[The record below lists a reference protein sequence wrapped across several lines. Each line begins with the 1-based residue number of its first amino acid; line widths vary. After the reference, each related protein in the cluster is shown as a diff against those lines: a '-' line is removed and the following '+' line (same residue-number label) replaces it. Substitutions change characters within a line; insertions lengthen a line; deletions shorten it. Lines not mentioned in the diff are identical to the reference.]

1 MTGNIAI
8 SMAGHDKGHAY
19 IIIKE
24 ENGFVYLVDGEI
36 KKLSNPKRKSLKH
49 VRINKQYPTDE
60 LTKKLLENDPL
71 YDHESAA
78 IICYLSLQ
86 IIRPLDKS

>member
-60 LTKKLLENDPL
+60 LTKKPLKNDPL
-71 YDHESAA
+71 YDHEIKRTLKLFWQHMNNAEV
-78 IICYLSLQ
+78 
-86 IIRPLDKS
+86 

>member
-49 VRINKQYPTDE
+49 VRINKQYPT
-60 LTKKLLENDPL
+60 LKLFWQHMNNAEV
-71 YDHESAA
+71 
-78 IICYLSLQ
+78 
-86 IIRPLDKS
+86 